1 MNISEFTNRNQIT
14 LSTQI
19 IRNSFQ
25 HRLQTVPLKALV
37 VDDHQDLRFMFSH
50 LLEDYGFDVTTAE
63 DGEEALNIL
72 LEYKKSY
79 SLLLTDFNMPKLNGK
94 ELIEKSIEK
103 GVLIEKIIV
112 LSGMMGN
119 ENQILELIHRN
130 PHIRFFNKLSQ
141 MPELKLAILS

>member
-1 MNISEFTNRNQIT
+1 
-14 LSTQI
+14 
-19 IRNSFQ
+19 
-25 HRLQTVPLKALV
+25 
-37 VDDHQDLRFMFSH
+37 
-50 LLEDYGFDVTTAE
+50 
-63 DGEEALNIL
+63 
-72 LEYKKSY
+72 
-79 SLLLTDFNMPKLNGK
+79 MPKLNGK